1 MPDIGR
7 PKAGSQLFPIQTCRG
22 GVTNVKRSVALIV
35 AVVFGIGTAG
45 LAAAQ
50 TASPALAQTPAPA
63 PAPATT
69 PAPVQKPAES
79 KPKSMEAKQ
88 TKQAQGTVK
97 SASADSLVVAGKEK
111 SGGSK
116 EMKDAEWTFAVDSKT
131 AIRKSGKAITAAD
144 LKPGDTVQVRYMDQ
158 AGKATAVAIQVKPTT
173 AAAKP
178 AEKK

>member
-1 MPDIGR
+1 
-7 PKAGSQLFPIQTCRG
+7 
-22 GVTNVKRSVALIV
+22 VTNVKRSVALIV

-50 TASPALAQTPAPA
+50 TASPAPAQAPAPA

-69 PAPVQKPAES
+69 PAPAQKPAES
-79 KPKSMEAKQ
+79 KQKSTETKK

-111 SGGSK
+111 VPGAK

-144 LKPGDTVQVRYMDQ
+144 LKPGDAVQVQYMDQ
-158 AGKATAVAIQVKPTT
+158 AGKATAKTIQVKATS

-178 AEKK
+178 ADKK